1 MKKEII
7 TSAEN
12 SFNESTNSA
21 EIEDC
26 FKIKI
31 EPLKIGQTVIFTE
44 NVEK

>member
-1 MKKEII
+1 VKKEIT
-7 TSAEN
+7 TSAKN

-31 EPLKIGQTVIFTE
+31 EASE
-44 NVEK
+44 NSINCYLY